1 MPLDTL
7 HVEQLLWNAINKKAR
22 KEDPLSSKVDY
33 RYYERLN
40 AAYKAQR
47 DQEPTLDR
55 YLKPA
60 SPPSDD

>member
-7 HVEQLLWNAINKKAR
+7 RAERLLWNAFKKAR
-22 KEDPLSSKVDY
+22 KEDPLASKIDY

-47 DQEPTLDR
+47 DQAPTLDR
-55 YLKPA
+55 YLKPV
-60 SPPSDD
+60 SPPSDG

>member
-1 MPLDTL
+1 M
-7 HVEQLLWNAINKKAR
+7 WNDFKKKAR
-22 KEDPLSSKVDY
+22 KEYPLASKIDY
-33 RYYERLN
+33 RYYERLH

-60 SPPSDD
+60 SPPSDG

>member
-1 MPLDTL
+1 MPVDTL
-7 HVEQLLWNAINKKAR
+7 RAERLLWNSFKKKAR
-22 KEDPLSSKVDY
+22 KEDPLASEVDY

-47 DQEPTLDR
+47 DQQPTLDR

-60 SPPSDD
+60 SPPSDG